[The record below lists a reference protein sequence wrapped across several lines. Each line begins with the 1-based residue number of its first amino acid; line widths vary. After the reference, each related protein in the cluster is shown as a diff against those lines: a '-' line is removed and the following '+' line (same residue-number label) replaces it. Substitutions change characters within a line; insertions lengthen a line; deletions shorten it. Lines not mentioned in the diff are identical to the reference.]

1 MKFFPIYIHKQRDIH
16 THAFAQELHK
26 IKCEFNIF
34 FMMAKIIL
42 QDYETPN
49 PDLLSCGR
57 PEGVWIM
64 RLRYS
69 WQKKKKWS
77 TYVILTLIRNVA
89 FNIYQLNGYPTK
101 YSLPS
106 SVWTLKLHAW
116 FVCSWKIWICQSV
129 LVSPLIKKIP
139 QHSFTN
145 HVVATTWYHPQR

>member
-1 MKFFPIYIHKQRDIH
+1 
-16 THAFAQELHK
+16 
-26 IKCEFNIF
+26 
-34 FMMAKIIL
+34 MAKIIL

-77 TYVILTLIRNVA
+77 TYVILILIRNVA

-145 HVVATTWYHPQR
+145 HWSPPPRDITRRGRRGSRCWFNFFLRKQTVGPQDEWVLHATTV